1 LSVTQPSAKVEK
13 SFPSG
18 FKGIRQNMANIATN
32 LGLSGPNTAAVALII
47 AIAAAATG

>member
-1 LSVTQPSAKVEK
+1 MRPSAKVVK
-13 SFPSG
+13 LVPSG

-32 LGLSGPNTAAVALII
+32 LGVSAPNAAAVALII